1 MKISKLLSPDL
12 IKTELETHIS
22 DDILE
27 IIKPEL
33 RVERIK
39 ELLIREFVDLLN
51 LSGKVQSENKL
62 YLDLLNRERKAST
75 AIGEGIAIP
84 HVRTMHVREFL
95 MGFAKSTS
103 GYEYDSP
110 DGGKTHLFFMM
121 VSPEF
126 SAEGPNLHL
135 LPAGAGGVEHV
146 SHLFA
151 HWVDPF
157 AVLAVGG
164 LWVWMFLGELKKRP
178 LLAIGDPYLREAL
191 QSGGGGH

>member
-1 MKISKLLSPDL
+1 MKISKLLSPEL
-12 IKTELETHIS
+12 IKTELETQIS

-27 IIKPEL
+27 IIKSDL

-39 ELLIREFVDLLN
+39 ELLIREFVDVLN

-110 DGGKTHLFFMM
+110 DGGKTNLFFIM
-121 VSPEF
+121 VSPGYDDNLYLKVYRELVSLLRF
-126 SAEGPNLHL
+126 EELRNKLRSASSVQEII
-135 LPAGAGGVEHV
+135 GAIQKWE
-146 SHLFA
+146 
-151 HWVDPF
+151 
-157 AVLAVGG
+157 
-164 LWVWMFLGELKKRP
+164 
-178 LLAIGDPYLREAL
+178 
-191 QSGGGGH
+191 